1 MRKRIESNSAMV
13 KDWIA
18 ATCPASAHLQPGPG
32 ATLIPFMTQQLVAQP
47 AVRIQTMIP
56 INEVEMYYEAK

>member
-1 MRKRIESNSAMV
+1 MV

-18 ATCPASAHLQPGPG
+18 ATCPASAHLKPGPG

-47 AVRIQTMIP
+47 AVRIRTMIP
-56 INEVEMYYEAK
+56 IDEVEMYYEAK